1 MDGGVA
7 GILSEMEQTRRTNYA
22 TLHRMAHA
30 AVCNVYRPSSRANIG
45 FLRALGLFARDLW
58 SHRQP
63 IAVQIKSDWTGIYK
77 GSYLGTFWA
86 VVMAVTPMSVYMLL
100 GWLKILPTDGAMP
113 LSVYIAAGVTVWM
126 LIAETI
132 TTSINGLRGAAA
144 SLSGSQMPLCVGL
157 VAHYGVLISDTVIR
171 LAALIL
177 FVLFSGAEHLSWTL
191 LLFPVL
197 IVPVLLFGIG
207 LGFVLASFNV
217 VFPDIDPLTG
227 MILRYLVFFSCAFFP
242 LPEGNAFLQQT
253 LNWNVPAQL
262 VMGVRELMILGHV
275 DHPQGFAIACIA
287 SLAVFLFGI
296 RTFYR
301 LEPHIEERL

>member
-1 MDGGVA
+1 M
-7 GILSEMEQTRRTNYA
+7 R
-22 TLHRMAHA
+22 
-30 AVCNVYRPSSRANIG
+30 
-45 FLRALGLFARDLW
+45 LFARDLW
-58 SHRQP
+58 THRQP
-63 IAVQIKSDWTGIYK
+63 IAVQIKSDWAGIYK

-86 VVMAVTPMSVYMLL
+86 VVMAITPMSVYMLL

-113 LSVYIAAGVTVWM
+113 LSVYIASGVTVWM

-157 VAHYGVLISDTVIR
+157 MAHYGVLISDTLIR
-171 LAALIL
+171 LGALLL
-177 FVLFSGAEHLSWTL
+177 FVATSGSEHLSWTL

-197 IVPVLLFGIG
+197 IIPVLMFGVG
-207 LGFVLASFNV
+207 LGFVLASFNT

-227 MILRYLVFFSCAFFP
+227 MVLRYIVFFSCAFFP
-242 LPEGNAFLQQT
+242 LPESNTFLQTT

-262 VMGVRELMILGHV
+262 VMGVRELMVLGRV
-275 DHPQGFAIACIA
+275 DHPQGFLIACA
-287 SLAVFLFGI
+287 VSLLVFVFGV

>member
-1 MDGGVA
+1 
-7 GILSEMEQTRRTNYA
+7 
-22 TLHRMAHA
+22 MAKT
-30 AVCNVYRPSSRANIG
+30 AVSNVYRPSSRASLG
-45 FLRALGLFARDLW
+45 FFRALRMFARDLW
-58 SHRQP
+58 THRQP
-63 IAVQIKSDWTGIYK
+63 IAVQIRSDWAGIYK
-77 GSYLGTFWA
+77 GSYLGAFWA

-157 VAHYGVLISDTVIR
+157 MAHYGVLISDTVIR

-177 FVLFSGAEHLSWTL
+177 FIILSGSEHLSWSL

-197 IVPVLLFGIG
+197 IIPVLMFGIG

-217 VFPDIDPLTG
+217 VFPDVDPLTG
-227 MILRYLVFFSCAFFP
+227 MVLRYIVFFSCAFFP
-242 LPEGNAFLQQT
+242 LPENNAFLQAT
-253 LNWNVPAQL
+253 LNANVPAQL
-262 VMGVRELMILGHV
+262 VMGVRELMVLGRV
-275 DHPQGFAIACIA
+275 DHPQGFVIACVV
-287 SLAVFLFGI
+287 SLVVFVFGI

>member
-1 MDGGVA
+1 MA
-7 GILSEMEQTRRTNYA
+7 RT
-22 TLHRMAHA
+22 T
-30 AVCNVYRPSSRANIG
+30 VCNTYRPSSRANLG
-45 FLRALGLFARDLW
+45 FLRALGMFARDLW
-58 SHRQP
+58 THRQP
-63 IAVQIKSDWTGIYK
+63 IAVQIRSDWAGIYK
-77 GSYLGTFWA
+77 GSYLGAFWA

-113 LSVYIAAGVTVWM
+113 LSVYIAAGVTIWM

-177 FVLFSGAEHLSWTL
+177 FIVLTGSEHLSWTL

-217 VFPDIDPLTG
+217 VFPDVDPLTG
-227 MILRYLVFFSCAFFP
+227 MALRYLVFFSCAFFP

-262 VMGVRELMILGHV
+262 VMGVRELLVLGRV
-275 DHPQGFAIACIA
+275 DHPHGFAIACMV
-287 SLAVFLFGI
+287 SLVVFIFGI